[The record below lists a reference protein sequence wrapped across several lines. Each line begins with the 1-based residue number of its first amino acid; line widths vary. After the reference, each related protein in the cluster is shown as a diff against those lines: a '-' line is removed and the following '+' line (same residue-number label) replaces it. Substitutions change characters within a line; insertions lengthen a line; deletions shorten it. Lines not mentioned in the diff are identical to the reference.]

1 MENIIGKILNRRIM
15 LPAALLLVPLTGL
28 AGNPSPADCQA
39 HAKRVQMDS
48 GSVAGGAGRGAL
60 RGAAFGAIVGDSSKA
75 AGRGAA
81 LGAVAGGLRNNAA
94 SNDAYKRAYDSC
106 MAGHVN

>member
-1 MENIIGKILNRRIM
+1 MENIVEKLVKKRFV
-15 LPAALLLVPLTGL
+15 LPVALLPVLLSG
-28 AGNPSPADCQA
+28 PSHAASAADCQA
-39 HAKRVQMDS
+39 HAKRVEMDS
-48 GSVAGGAGRGAL
+48 GSMAGGAGRGAL

-81 LGAVAGGLRNNAA
+81 LGAIGGGLRNNAA

-106 MAGHVN
+106 MAGNVN

>member
-1 MENIIGKILNRRIM
+1 MEYIVETFIKKRLV
-15 LPAALLLVPLTGL
+15 LLVALLLIPFCGPAL
-28 AGNPSPADCQA
+28 AASAADCQA

-81 LGAVAGGLRNNAA
+81 LGAVGGGLRNNAA